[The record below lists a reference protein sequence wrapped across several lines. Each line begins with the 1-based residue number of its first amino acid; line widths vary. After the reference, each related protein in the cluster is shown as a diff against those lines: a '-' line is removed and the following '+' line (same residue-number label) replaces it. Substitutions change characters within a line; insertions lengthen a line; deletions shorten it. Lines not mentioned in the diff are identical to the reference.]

1 MQLEVLAAAC
11 LCVHKLVLFMDIS
24 IIAAQNWGE
33 PNAQDFWVV
42 VVDRGIGH
50 LRSKAVAFFDIGKE
64 GALNFGALPF
74 M

>member
-1 MQLEVLAAAC
+1 L
-11 LCVHKLVLFMDIS
+11 
-24 IIAAQNWGE
+24 WE